1 MLRVIPDRELL
12 RVTSRWARCVTRPQ
26 AYWRRGTQHDFVFG
40 RTAQERLIYIDDLFR
55 FVIEE
60 IDLRAHD
67 AQAFQR

>member
-1 MLRVIPDRELL
+1 
-12 RVTSRWARCVTRPQ
+12 VTRPQ
-26 AYWRRGTQHDFVFG
+26 LIGAVELNHDFVFG